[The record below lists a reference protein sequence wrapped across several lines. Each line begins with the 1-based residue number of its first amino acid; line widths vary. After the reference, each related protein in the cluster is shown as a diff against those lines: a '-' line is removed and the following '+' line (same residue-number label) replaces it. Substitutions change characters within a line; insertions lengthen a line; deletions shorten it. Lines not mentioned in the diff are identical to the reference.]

1 MCDALVRIP
10 MSGTA
15 SSLNVSMA
23 ASIVLYEAGRQRR
36 NARSLP

>member
-1 MCDALVRIP
+1 

-15 SSLNVSMA
+15 SSLNVSVA

-36 NARSLP
+36 RAQSPP